1 MELVINGTSY
11 EFNFGIGFVREIDKT
26 VQRPV
31 DGVPNLKEN
40 VGLTM
45 AVSKILSGDVVTL
58 VDVLLMGNKGK
69 NPRITKDELEAY
81 IDDEETN
88 IEELFDKVIDFFRNA
103 NSCKIIVKRLEDA
116 IKMELKKMAN

>member
-11 EFNFGIGFVREIDKT
+11 EFNFGIGFVRKIDKT
-26 VQRPV
+26 IQRPV

-45 AVSKILSGDVVTL
+45 TLSKILSGDVVAL
-58 VDVLLMGNKGK
+58 VDVLMMGNEGK

-81 IDDEETN
+81 IDDTETN
-88 IEELFDKVIDFFRNA
+88 IEELFDKVIDFSEMQTLA
-103 NSCKIIVKRLEDA
+103 GSS
-116 IKMELKKMAN
+116 

>member
-31 DGVPNLKEN
+31 DGVPNIKEN